1 MIGKGG
7 RSYITRCHVC
17 RRRKVKVRVRRCLW
31 ADSKLTIYV
40 GQCDGQ
46 LPSCQRCA
54 TAGLLCTGY
63 ERSLEFAF
71 FDGQFKP
78 KPKGQNPT
86 DEISLGSKSSQTLP
100 RDQNEIAVSGQQ
112 DARSITTYMVQ
123 HYVNHTL
130 TASQYKIGFVAILQE
145 YYVPDLPNVIR
156 QGESIC
162 SSWIFTACELS
173 SLEGS
178 DMLGDALLAMSL
190 TLVGGDRQDQDISIS
205 GLRYYLRALNRLRA
219 ALGFKVALDPHHVD
233 ISLVTCLVCAMY
245 EVRLSTRER

>member
-1 MIGKGG
+1 
-7 RSYITRCHVC
+7 
-17 RRRKVKVRVRRCLW
+17 
-31 ADSKLTIYV
+31 
-40 GQCDGQ
+40 
-46 LPSCQRCA
+46 
-54 TAGLLCTGY
+54 
-63 ERSLEFAF
+63 
-71 FDGQFKP
+71 
-78 KPKGQNPT
+78 
-86 DEISLGSKSSQTLP
+86 
-100 RDQNEIAVSGQQ
+100 
-112 DARSITTYMVQ
+112 MVH

-178 DMLGDALLAMSL
+178 DMLGDELLAMSL

-219 ALGFKVALDPHHVD
+219 ALGFKVALDPHHAD
-233 ISLVTCLVCAMY
+233 ISLVTCLACAMY
-245 EVRLSTRER
+245 EVRLSKREIGQPDVSLVDGQSFFHFRHATLEWCWCLAQTARSKGIEIRSESQDLL